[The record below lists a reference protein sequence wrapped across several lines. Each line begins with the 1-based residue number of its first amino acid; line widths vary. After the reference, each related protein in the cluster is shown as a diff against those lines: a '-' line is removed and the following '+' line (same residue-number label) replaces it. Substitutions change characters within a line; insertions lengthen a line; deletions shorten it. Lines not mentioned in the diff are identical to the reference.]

1 MDLNQRP
8 QRKKMIPI
16 RLQDPMEN
24 TAKSKKPEP
33 VVTKK
38 SMSVPE
44 GKIFQCSI
52 CKVKFNSK
60 MSCQQNSVML
70 GHMFYSLPTELGNA
84 RVRVRVNSTSRWR
97 WQLACPY
104 SANLRNPSQ
113 DTYNPG
119 KWLIL

>member
-38 SMSVPE
+38 KIHQKSMSVPE
-44 GKIFQCSI
+44 GKIFQC
-52 CKVKFNSK
+52 
-60 MSCQQNSVML
+60 
-70 GHMFYSLPTELGNA
+70 
-84 RVRVRVNSTSRWR
+84 
-97 WQLACPY
+97 
-104 SANLRNPSQ
+104 
-113 DTYNPG
+113 
-119 KWLIL
+119 

>member
-1 MDLNQRP
+1 MDFNQRP

-38 SMSVPE
+38 KIDQKYMSVSE

-60 MSCQQNSVML
+60 I
-70 GHMFYSLPTELGNA
+70 SLESHCAKEHDRPKIAKLNKDTKIEL
-84 RVRVRVNSTSRWR
+84 
-97 WQLACPY
+97 
-104 SANLRNPSQ
+104 NLVPSSLFEPNDNNPER
-113 DTYNPG
+113 
-119 KWLIL
+119 

>member
-52 CKVKFNSK
+52 CKVKFNAKIGLESHCAKEHDRSK
-60 MSCQQNSVML
+60 LKRKKQIPARFCEAEQSV
-70 GHMFYSLPTELGNA
+70 TEKKLMK
-84 RVRVRVNSTSRWR
+84 S
-97 WQLACPY
+97 
-104 SANLRNPSQ
+104 
-113 DTYNPG
+113 G
-119 KWLIL
+119 KMN

>member
-1 MDLNQRP
+1 M
-8 QRKKMIPI
+8 I

-38 SMSVPE
+38 KIDQKSMSVPE
-44 GKIFQCSI
+44 GKIFQC
-52 CKVKFNSK
+52 
-60 MSCQQNSVML
+60 CQQNSVML
-70 GHMFYSLPTELGNA
+70 GHRFYSLPTKFGNA

-104 SANLRNPSQ
+104 SASLRNPMS
-113 DTYNPG
+113 DSVSMAYV
-119 KWLIL
+119 LRE

>member
-8 QRKKMIPI
+8 QRKKLIPI

-33 VVTKK
+33 VVAKKKIDQK

-60 MSCQQNSVML
+60 I
-70 GHMFYSLPTELGNA
+70 SLESQYR
-84 RVRVRVNSTSRWR
+84 RV
-97 WQLACPY
+97 
-104 SANLRNPSQ
+104 ANR
-113 DTYNPG
+113 
-119 KWLIL
+119 IR